1 MEQIALQKN
10 EKEELTKSN
19 ETGFQLE
26 QDQLDPSD
34 PFLDK
39 TEVAV
44 LRPLLD
50 KIRCTQDVK
59 NISEDKLDSLN
70 DEIRDF

>member
-1 MEQIALQKN
+1 MEQIVLQKN

-19 ETGFQLE
+19 ETSFQLE

-39 TEVAV
+39 TEGGSTSPSS
-44 LRPLLD
+44 R
-50 KIRCTQDVK
+50 
-59 NISEDKLDSLN
+59 
-70 DEIRDF
+70 

>member
-50 KIRCTQDVK
+50 KIRCAGRQK
-59 NISEDKLDSLN
+59 Y
-70 DEIRDF
+70 IRG